1 MTEPASRPS
10 PRAHAQGFRPDKAQP
25 GGPRRSVTEPGSP
38 ADLDGPRPGTNPD
51 GVTPTELPQAFR
63 RGRTSKPG

>member
-1 MTEPASRPS
+1 MNEPVSRPS
-10 PRAHAQGFRPDKAQP
+10 PRAHAHSPRPEKASP
-25 GGPRRSVTEPGSP
+25 GGPRRSVTDPGSP

-63 RGRTSKPG
+63 RNQTSKPG

>member
-10 PRAHAQGFRPDKAQP
+10 PRAHAKGPRPGKAQP
-25 GGPRRSVTEPGSP
+25 GGQRRSVTEPGSP

-63 RGRTSKPG
+63 HGRTSKPG